1 MKKSREEV
9 FDIVY
14 DILVKDFECSREDLK
29 PETRLFEDLDLD
41 SIDAVDFLVRLQK
54 LTEKRVDPEDFKKI
68 RTLNDLVNV
77 IEKIINE

>member
-1 MKKSREEV
+1 MKKTREEI

-14 DILVKDFECSREDLK
+14 GVLEKDFECPREKLK
-29 PETRLFEDLDLD
+29 PETLLFEDLDLD

-54 LTEKRVDPEDFKKI
+54 LTERRVDPADFKTI

>member
-1 MKKSREEV
+1 MKKSREEI

-14 DILVKDFECSREDLK
+14 GILVKDFECSREDLK

>member
-1 MKKSREEV
+1 MKKSREEI

-14 DILVKDFECSREDLK
+14 GILVSDFECSREDLK

-68 RTLNDLVNV
+68 RTLDDLVNV